1 MSQEAAAGRL
11 WSVAQAT
18 QLVVAMRKLL
28 AQTLSG
34 STTSERRRDLFERGP
49 DCLTAIR
56 AERVVTPVVELTR
69 ADQEV

>member
-34 STTSERRRDLFERGP
+34 STTSDRRRDLFERGL
-49 DCLTAIR
+49 DCLDGNPSRTSC
-56 AERVVTPVVELTR
+56 RVGCRT
-69 ADQEV
+69 DKG